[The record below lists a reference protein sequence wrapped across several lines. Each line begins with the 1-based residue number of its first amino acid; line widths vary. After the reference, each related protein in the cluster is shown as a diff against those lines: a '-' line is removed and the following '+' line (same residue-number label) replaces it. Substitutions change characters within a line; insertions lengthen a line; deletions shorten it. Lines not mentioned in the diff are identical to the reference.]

1 VNLEFKN
8 FHNTFNSPC
17 LHPIDMTQIR
27 LGRSEDNDVV
37 LNNST
42 VSRHHAVITKTEDGF
57 LLLDNNSSNGSFING
72 IRVQGE
78 SRLRPNEILKLGTLL
93 VPWMSYFNIQNPNS
107 NNRTQL
113 VEQEQR
119 AYEQPYVAPN
129 PQPSPGKSV
138 NLNHLTKPK
147 SGARITFGILFL
159 IIGLGAG
166 VIGLGAIGNSQQT
179 YDDNNVGVYD
189 DIQVGSTYE
198 NQQSRDAG
206 AAGVAFLVGGFALM
220 ITGIVMLATKSR
232 SQRRH
237 EAEIELLKKIQ

>member
-1 VNLEFKN
+1 M
-8 FHNTFNSPC
+8 T
-17 LHPIDMTQIR
+17 IMTQIR

-37 LNNST
+37 LDNPT
-42 VSRHHAVITKTEDGF
+42 VSRHHAVITKTNEGF
-57 LLLDNNSSNGSFING
+57 LILDNNSSNGTFING

-78 SRLRPNEILKLGTLL
+78 ARLKQNDILKLGTLL

-107 NNRTQL
+107 ANRTQF

-119 AYEQPYVAPN
+119 AYEQPYVTPN
-129 PQPSPGKSV
+129 PQQNQARAV

-166 VIGLGAIGNSQQT
+166 VLGLAAIGNSQQT
-179 YDDNNVGVYD
+179 YNDNNVGVYD
-189 DIQVGSTYE
+189 DIQVGSAYE
-198 NQQSRDAG
+198 NNQSREAG
-206 AAGVAFLVGGFALM
+206 AAGVAFLVGGFALL
-220 ITGIVMLATKSR
+220 ITGIVMLSTKSR

-237 EAEIELLKKIQ
+237 EAEIELLKKMQ